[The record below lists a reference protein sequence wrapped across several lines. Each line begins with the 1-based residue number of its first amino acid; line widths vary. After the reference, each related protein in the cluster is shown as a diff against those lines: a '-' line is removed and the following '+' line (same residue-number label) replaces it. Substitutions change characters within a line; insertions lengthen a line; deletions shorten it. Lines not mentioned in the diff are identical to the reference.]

1 MKITKSQLRKIIKEE
16 VETVLNEMMNG
27 LVIGDMVNILG
38 SVLSGAK
45 GEIIEFTKTPQ
56 GKDAVVIKLTTDAP
70 RKVYGQAGDEV
81 LVKPDFLELDEPE
94 DNPEDDYNWVGH
106 KAHY

>member
-16 VETVLNEMMNG
+16 METVLNEMMNG
-27 LVIGDMVNILG
+27 LVIGDMVNIQG

-45 GEIIEFTKTPQ
+45 GEVIEFTKTPQ
-56 GKDAVVIKLTTDAP
+56 GKDVVVIKLTTDALK
-70 RKVYGQAGDEV
+70 KVYGQAGDEV

-94 DNPEDDYNWVGH
+94 SKPEDDYNWTGH